1 MPPVTPPAPDTL
13 ARFAAIVGE
22 RHAVRDPA
30 DMRRHLV
37 EWRDRWVGK
46 AAMVLRPGSTAEVA
60 AILKLASETRTAIVP
75 QSGNTGL
82 VGGQIPDDSGH
93 QVVLSLERLAA
104 IRDIDPVDNSLV
116 AEAGVTLKAVQD
128 AAEGAG
134 RLFPLSLASEG
145 SCRIGGNLATNAG
158 GVGVLAYGNARDLC
172 LGLEVALADG
182 RVWNGLRR
190 LRKDNT
196 GYDLKDLFI
205 GAEGTLG
212 VITAAALKLFPK
224 PSALATA
231 LAAVPSPQAGL
242 GLLSLAREMAGGGV
256 TALEL
261 MPRIGIEFVIRH
273 AGLREPLAQPS
284 PWYVLIELAGHGE
297 TGGQVTAT
305 LERLLETALE
315 RGLVSD
321 AAVAASEAQ
330 AQGLWRYREALSE
343 VQKFEG
349 GSLKHDIAVPVSR
362 TPEFIARAS
371 AAVAALVPGIR
382 PVPFGHLGDGNIHF
396 NLSQPEGAD
405 KAAYLARLDDVADAV
420 HAITAALGGSVSAEH
435 GIGQA
440 KRDLMPSIKD
450 PVELDLMRAL
460 KRLFDP
466 GGILNPGKLL

>member
-1 MPPVTPPAPDTL
+1 LSRTIPPAPETL
-13 ARFAAIVGE
+13 ARFAAIVGD

-30 DMRRHLV
+30 EMRRHLV
-37 EWRDRWVGK
+37 EWRDRWVGR

-60 AILKLASETRTAIVP
+60 AILKVASETATAIVP

-82 VGGQIPDDSGH
+82 VGGQIPNGTGDE
-93 QVVLSLERLAA
+93 VVLSLERLTA

-128 AAEGAG
+128 AAAEAG

-182 RVWNGLRR
+182 RVWNGLKR

-196 GYDLKDLFI
+196 GYDLKNLFI

-212 VITAAALKLFPK
+212 VITAAALKLHPK
-224 PSALATA
+224 PSAIATA
-231 LAAVPSPQAGL
+231 LAGVPSPGSAL
-242 GLLSLAREMAGGGV
+242 DLLSLARETAGGAV
-256 TALEL
+256 TAFEL

-273 AGLREPLAQPS
+273 AAMREPLDAPA
-284 PWYVLIELAGHGE
+284 PWYVLIELSGHGGDGE
-297 TGGQVTAT
+297 AVAAT
-305 LERLLETALE
+305 LERLLERALE
-315 RGLVSD
+315 RGLVAD

-330 AQGLWRYREALSE
+330 AQTMWRYREQLSE

-349 GSLKHDIAVPVSR
+349 GSLKHDIAVPVSK
-362 TPEFIARAS
+362 TPLFLERAA
-371 AAVAALVPGIR
+371 AAVSALVPGIR

-396 NLSQPEGAD
+396 NLTQPEGAD
-405 KAAYLARLDDVADAV
+405 KAAYLARLEEVAGAV
-420 HAITAALGGSVSAEH
+420 HAVAMALGGSISAEH

-440 KRDLMPSIKD
+440 KRHMMASIKD

-460 KRLFDP
+460 KRTFDP
-466 GGILNPGKLL
+466 RGILNPGKVL

>member
-1 MPPVTPPAPDTL
+1 LPRTTPPSPDTL
-13 ARFAAIVGE
+13 ARLAAIVGE

-30 DMRRHLV
+30 QMRRHLV
-37 EWRDRWVGK
+37 EWRDRWVGR

-60 AILKLASETRTAIVP
+60 AILKIANDSGTAIVP

-93 QVVLSLERLAA
+93 EVVLSLERLGA
-104 IRDIDPVDNSLV
+104 IRAIDPVDNTLV

-128 AAEGAG
+128 AAAEVG

-172 LGLEVALADG
+172 LGLEVVLADG
-182 RVWNGLRR
+182 RVWNGLRT

-224 PSALATA
+224 PSAMATA
-231 LAAVPSPQAGL
+231 LAAVPSPDAAL
-242 GLLSLAREMAGGGV
+242 DLLSLAREASGGGV
-256 TALEL
+256 TAFEL
-261 MPRIGIEFVIRH
+261 MPRVGIEFVLRH
-273 AGLREPLAQPS
+273 AGMPEPLGAPS
-284 PWYVLIELAGHGE
+284 PWYVLIELSGHGVRGAE
-297 TGGQVTAT
+297 VAGT
-305 LERLLETALE
+305 LERLLEQALGP
-315 RGLVSD
+315 GLVTD
-321 AAVAASEAQ
+321 AAVAMSETQAQ
-330 AQGLWRYREALSE
+330 ALWRYRELLSD

-349 GSLKHDIAVPVSR
+349 GSLKHDVAVPVSR
-362 TPEFIARAS
+362 TPAFIARAS
-371 AAVAALVPGIR
+371 AAVSALAPGIR

-396 NLSQPEGAD
+396 NLTQPEGAD
-405 KAAYLARLDDVADAV
+405 TTAFLARLDEVASAV
-420 HAITAALGGSVSAEH
+420 NAIVLSLGGSVSAEH

-460 KRLFDP
+460 KITFDP
-466 GGILNPGKLL
+466 NGILNPGKLL